1 MIHNQQGPLV
11 SFIVPVYN
19 GAEFIARC
27 VESIL
32 KQPQAERCELI
43 LVNDGSSDNSLE
55 LLNEYQNYPGVLII
69 DKPNGGVSSARNRGL
84 DAAKGTFISFVDVDD
99 FLPPRVLDT
108 WLMLMKDDVML
119 AVGESRTFSHDGE
132 PLSEVTENDTQRC
145 MSADKAISE
154 LLYHT
159 PRHGLC
165 DKFFR
170 RDIVQQQQLRF
181 REDIFNFEDLLFV
194 ISYLSAARHG
204 QVVFSRRVVYH
215 YVESRNSATR
225 SDLKEKHFTYVR
237 AFAGIKMLLL
247 RPHERFY
254 YFLFLK
260 VTASHIYKALHSREF
275 NAEFVKQYIDLYRQ
289 HYRAYCAAGVIPDAW
304 SLYFTF
310 FFLSPRLVSGLRH
323 FAQNVLR
330 ARS

>member
-1 MIHNQQGPLV
+1 MNNDQQVPLV

-19 GAEFIARC
+19 GAAFIERC

-32 KQPQAERCELI
+32 KQPQAERCQVI

-55 LLNEYQNYPGVLII
+55 LMNKYQNYPGVLII
-69 DKPNGGVSSARNRGL
+69 NKPNGGVSSARNCGL
-84 DAAKGTFISFVDVDD
+84 DAARGTFISFVDADD
-99 FLPPRVLDT
+99 FLPPAVLDT
-108 WLMLMKDDVML
+108 WLTLMKDDVVL
-119 AVGESRTFSHDGE
+119 AVGESRTFSHDGK
-132 PLSEVTENDTQRC
+132 PLSEVTEADSQRS

-159 PRHGLC
+159 PKHGIC

-170 RDIVQQQQLRF
+170 REIVQQQQLHF

-194 ISYLSAARHG
+194 IGYLSAANPG
-204 QVVFSRRVVYH
+204 QVVFSRSVVYH

-225 SDLKEKHFTYVR
+225 SELKEKHFTYVR

-247 RPHERFY
+247 PPQERFY

-260 VTASHIYKALHSREF
+260 VTASHIYKALHSEEF
-275 NAEFVKQYIDLYRQ
+275 SAAFVKQYIDLYRQ
-289 HYRAYCAAGVIPDAW
+289 NYRAYCAAGIIPNAW

-323 FAQNVLR
+323 VAQNVLR
-330 ARS
+330 GRS

>member
-1 MIHNQQGPLV
+1 MINNQQIPLV

-19 GAEFIARC
+19 GAAFIERC

-32 KQPQAERCELI
+32 MQPQAECCELI

-55 LLNEYQNYPGVLII
+55 LMGKYQNYPGVLIK
-69 DKPNGGVSSARNRGL
+69 DKPNGGVSSARNCGL
-84 DAAKGTFISFVDVDD
+84 DAARGTFISFVDVDD

-108 WLMLMKDDVML
+108 WLMLMKDDVIL
-119 AVGESRTFSHDGE
+119 AVGESRTFSHDGQ
-132 PLSEVTENDTQRC
+132 PLSEVTEAETQRS
-145 MSADKAISE
+145 MRADKAISE

-159 PRHGLC
+159 PKHGLC
-165 DKFFR
+165 DKLFR
-170 RDIVQQQQLRF
+170 REIVQQQQLRF

-194 ISYLSAARHG
+194 MSYLSVANAG

-225 SDLKEKHFTYVR
+225 SELKEKHFTYVR

-260 VTASHIYKALHSREF
+260 VTASHIYKALHSGEF
-275 NAEFVKQYIDLYRQ
+275 NAAFVKQHINLYRQ
-289 HYRAYCAAGVIPDAW
+289 NYRAYCAAGIIPNAW
-304 SLYFTF
+304 SLYFTL

-323 FAQNVLR
+323 FAQNALR
-330 ARS
+330 ARP